1 MSTRPDDWEKPRG
14 RRDHLTADE
23 VAQLRRDF
31 NVGVDPYE
39 AARKLKCSSRTAYR
53 YYGEFRGEAPTRQR
67 DKKARLAMVTQ
78 RAQPKPA
85 TPSPMVGRFYKGSF
99 EL

>member
-1 MSTRPDDWEKPRG
+1 MSIRPDDWEKSRTRG
-14 RRDHLTADE
+14 DHLTPEE
-23 VAQLRRDF
+23 VAQLRRDY
-31 NVGVDPYE
+31 NVGLDPYD

-53 YYGEFRGEAPTRQR
+53 YYGQFRGDVTTRQQN
-67 DKKARLAMVTQ
+67 KKARLAMVTQ